1 MDKFYVKLELAQFE
15 RAYQRFEE
23 VLKRDPLKDDIAI
36 DASIQRFEF
45 TYELGWK
52 TLRRFLSLE
61 GVIAT
66 TPKEVLQEAFR
77 IGWLSE
83 GDAFWSQIIKDR
95 NMTSHTY
102 DQKIAVSV
110 YQRVKTYAPAFGRLI
125 DLLKKK

>member
-1 MDKFYVKLELAQFE
+1 MDKSDVKLELAQLE
-15 RAYQRFEE
+15 RAYKRFEE

-61 GVIAT
+61 GVIAA

-77 IGWLSE
+77 LGWLIE

-95 NMTSHTY
+95 NMTSDTY
-102 DQKIAVSV
+102 DQKIALSV